1 MKRLPLLGLTTLA
14 LGMVALAA
22 ETIRFEPLLGTIT
35 KYRSTTQSS
44 AEILN
49 SSMVTSDGQPV
60 PKPFENILESLKS
73 ALSTTQTIDT
83 TEKVVA
89 VEASGTRQLETKVVT
104 TNAQP
109 QIGYEILSSMTPD
122 GLLTISSFK
131 FDAATLA
138 QPGFAAIGDSF
149 ANSMR
154 DVYALQ
160 NVNIYAKPLDVGQSL
175 KFSSNNAE
183 AVTSVFKA
191 IPQAKIQVEGLQS
204 TFDFTY
210 LGRNSNNDH
219 SFKIISSVSAGKF
232 TVDLGFMN
240 LEQIANAANSEGE
253 ALYFADGRIKSNRQT
268 TNQTMTQI
276 QKITLD
282 KQILTLTVS
291 AKVKTVVNTE
301 ILP

>member
-1 MKRLPLLGLTTLA
+1 
-14 LGMVALAA
+14 MVALAA